1 MNNKNFVFDDTD
13 LNSLEE
19 GAMINQ
25 EIAEQGYGTLIC
37 SFEYNGTTIVNPFMD
52 ETGRFEVN
60 PFEYYGVESI
70 RKFIDAFTEWNKKN
84 L

>member
-1 MNNKNFVFDDTD
+1 MSSKNFVFDDTD
-13 LNSLEE
+13 LNSLEV
-19 GAMINQ
+19 GAEINQ
-25 EIAEQGYGTLIC
+25 EIAEQGYGTFIS
-37 SFEYNGTTIVNPFMD
+37 SFEYNGTQIANPFMD

-70 RKFIDAFTEWNKKN
+70 RKFIDAFAEWNKKN